1 MEKEILGISFNL
13 CRLFLCHLMKK
24 WVTEVI
30 QTSGILIFNITIEP
44 MKSPRIHVFD
54 IKVRQMT
61 FLFSNVNL
69 NVILHAWACNFIKK
83 DTLTQ
88 VFSCEFCEIFRST
101 FFTENLRGLLLD
113 FVTTI
118 LTSFFTFFWK
128 VLFLFQQST

>member
-69 NVILHAWACNFIKK
+69 NVIVHAWPCNFIYK
-83 DTLTQ
+83 DTTKQ
-88 VFSCEFCEIFRST
+88 VFSCEFSEIFRNT
-101 FFTENLRGLLLD
+101 FFTKHLRWLFLD
-113 FVTTI
+113 FATTI
-118 LTSFFTFFWK
+118 LTSFFYVFWK
-128 VLFLFQQST
+128 FCLF